1 MSFTRRL
8 KYGNV
13 TLARKLKRSVTSER
27 VEMFGF
33 LTMSV
38 VALLVMNVALS
49 SM

>member
-8 KYGNV
+8 KYSNV
-13 TLARKLKRSVTSER
+13 TMARKLRRKLSSER

-33 LTMSV
+33 LTVSV
-38 VALLVMNVALS
+38 LALLVMNVALS